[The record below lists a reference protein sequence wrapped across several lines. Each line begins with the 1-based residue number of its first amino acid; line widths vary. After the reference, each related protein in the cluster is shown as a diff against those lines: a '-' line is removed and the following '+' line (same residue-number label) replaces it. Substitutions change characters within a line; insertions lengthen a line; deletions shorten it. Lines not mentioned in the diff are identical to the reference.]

1 MAAGISPVGNRLL
14 NIFVCV
20 GAAVVIIG
28 ALFKIQH
35 YPGSDIFLPIGL
47 GTEAL
52 IFLVYAILPP
62 PDAGHAVAPVEQV
75 KGNPALK
82 SMEKMLA
89 EADIT
94 PTNLSKLSES
104 FKKLGT
110 TVSSIGDVSDVV
122 KSTSDFSAKTKQAGD
137 SLSAIAVAVNQATT
151 SFTSFSGAAEST
163 KQFHG
168 QVQNLTKNLASINTI
183 YELELQESNN
193 HLKAINQ
200 FYGKLEEVASTMQG
214 SAVDAVKA
222 KEQISALANN
232 LSKLNQ
238 VYGNMLTAMQGRA

>member
-1 MAAGISPVGNRLL
+1 MAAGLSPVQSRLL

-20 GAAVVIIG
+20 GAAIVIIG
-28 ALFKIQH
+28 ALFKIEH
-35 YPGSDIFLPIGL
+35 YPAADITLPIGL

-62 PDAGHAVAPVEQV
+62 PDAGHSVAPVEQV
-75 KGNPALK
+75 KGNTALK
-82 SMEKMLA
+82 TFEKMLS

-94 PTNLSKLSES
+94 PTSLSKLGDS
-104 FKKLGT
+104 FKKLDS
-110 TVSSIGDVSDVV
+110 TVANIGEIGDVV
-122 KSTSDFSAKTKQAGD
+122 KSTSDFSSKAKTASE
-137 SLSAIAVAVNQATT
+137 SLSAITGVFNKTT
-151 SFTSFSGAAEST
+151 TAFSSLGDAAEST

-168 QVQNLTKNLASINTI
+168 QVQTLTKNLSSINTI

-200 FYGKLEEVASTMQG
+200 FYGKLSQVATTMEG
-214 SAVDAVKA
+214 TAVDAVKA
-222 KEQISALANN
+222 KEQISTLANN

>member
-1 MAAGISPVGNRLL
+1 MAAGLSPFQSRLL

-20 GAAVVIIG
+20 GASIVIIG

-35 YPGSDIFLPIGL
+35 YAIADITLPIGL

-62 PDAGHAVAPVEQV
+62 PDAGHSVAPVEQV
-75 KGNPALK
+75 KGNTALK
-82 SMEKMLA
+82 TMEKMLS

-94 PTNLSKLSES
+94 PTSLAKLGDS
-104 FKKLGT
+104 FKKLDS
-110 TVSSIGDVSDVV
+110 TVSNIGEIGDVV
-122 KSTSDFSAKTKQAGD
+122 KSTADFSTKTKAASE
-137 SLSAIAVAVNQATT
+137 SLSAITGAFNQTTAAFATL
-151 SFTSFSGAAEST
+151 GNAADAT
-163 KQFHG
+163 KQFHS
-168 QVQNLTKNLASINTI
+168 QVQNLTKNLSSINTI

-200 FYGKLEEVASTMQG
+200 FYGKLSQVATTMEG
-214 SAVDAVKA
+214 TAVDAVKA
-222 KEQISALANN
+222 KEQIATLANN
-232 LSKLNQ
+232 LGKLNQ